1 MNVILKP
8 SGSETANAQSPQG
21 VSDGSRSSGQPVA
34 LTRAA
39 TALMSCAV
47 DAQSRNPSPF
57 FRSRPFAKSSWPSMM
72 SQAPAFICMPRSPP
86 PLVSQRSPGVK
97 PSTSRYHATLRCRSL
112 TVNDAAMERSRNDS
126 GCWRGGRERGGR
138 LEAALFARA
147 GRLDFR
153 FVAIVRLLPPGYTRQ
168 HRRPSSVASCAPPRQ
183 ITARPQQRR
192 SIPMPTSQASAVWE
206 GKLKDGKGSFK
217 AASGAFTGP
226 YTFATRFEGKKG
238 TNPEELIAAAHAA
251 CFSMALSAGLEKA
264 QARHPGPDGRRLHAG
279 DGERHSHHHQDGAA
293 GAGEGAGARSGRIPE
308 GRRGGE
314 DRVPGV
320 TGPEGDP
327 PDHARRAVGIG
338 REWGRGKRPACGS
351 STCFAVAT
359 TRSTPASRTTSRSV
373 CSAIPGE
380 RRAPITALA
389 VRYASSTTNDSPPG
403 PRRCGG
409 RPRCDGYRA
418 PPSWRCSSSGL

>member
-1 MNVILKP
+1 VGDAVGREDVLLDLHPHECQGIGGVVYVMDSLRPVNRLSGGVERRVDQVVSALLPMVGPRRARRAADPAGRREGQRPERRGVARDLRLGREGEGGDDVQHRRCYSWMNVILKP

-138 LEAALFARA
+138 LEAALFGCA

-153 FVAIVRLLPPGYTRQ
+153 FVAIVRLL
-168 HRRPSSVASCAPPRQ
+168 
-183 ITARPQQRR
+183 
-192 SIPMPTSQASAVWE
+192 
-206 GKLKDGKGSFK
+206 
-217 AASGAFTGP
+217 
-226 YTFATRFEGKKG
+226 
-238 TNPEELIAAAHAA
+238 
-251 CFSMALSAGLEKA
+251 
-264 QARHPGPDGRRLHAG
+264 
-279 DGERHSHHHQDGAA
+279 
-293 GAGEGAGARSGRIPE
+293 
-308 GRRGGE
+308 
-314 DRVPGV
+314 
-320 TGPEGDP
+320 
-327 PDHARRAVGIG
+327 
-338 REWGRGKRPACGS
+338 
-351 STCFAVAT
+351 
-359 TRSTPASRTTSRSV
+359 
-373 CSAIPGE
+373 
-380 RRAPITALA
+380 
-389 VRYASSTTNDSPPG
+389 
-403 PRRCGG
+403 
-409 RPRCDGYRA
+409 
-418 PPSWRCSSSGL
+418 